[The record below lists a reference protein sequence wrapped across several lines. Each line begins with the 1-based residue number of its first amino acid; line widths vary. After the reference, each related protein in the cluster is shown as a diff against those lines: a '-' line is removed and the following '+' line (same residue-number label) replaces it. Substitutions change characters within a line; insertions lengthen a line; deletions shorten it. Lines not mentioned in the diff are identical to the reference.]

1 MIHINPSINS
11 NTKVANI
18 IPVSF
23 MILPFLMQKVITKH
37 TDDITVN
44 VNIYKVLPG
53 TFTAFDKNSFASCIL
68 TVLSVTI
75 HIKPEI
81 KITAARDMT
90 SIISCIVFILKFPI
104 LFILLPLRYIKS
116 C

>member
-1 MIHINPSINS
+1 M
-11 NTKVANI
+11 
-18 IPVSF
+18 
-23 MILPFLMQKVITKH
+23 KH
-37 TDDITVN
+37 TDEIIA
-44 VNIYKVLPG
+44 NINICRVLPG

-68 TVLSVTI
+68 TTLCVTI